1 MLLHCHSY
9 FSLRYGLMSPEDI
22 VRWAQSQADILGEPI
37 CVLLA
42 DINNVSGASNFQREA
57 KKHSGVIALT
67 GAEIRNGDESL
78 YVLVSK
84 NQNGFSQINQFLT
97 QYIHQ
102 NQPFPVWA
110 PALSDVQVI
119 YTFKK
124 ASSFRLKDI
133 SPPNALLGVTHR
145 DIRQLPLSQWR
156 FHPQRLIAYHRATLR
171 TPDDF
176 HTHTLLR
183 CIDHNC
189 LLTKLNPLATCSKH
203 EILVFMHELKKK
215 FALYAQLWQQSSAF
229 QSFRWTF
236 EFDIPQ
242 NKKTYTGDSDEDY
255 RMMRDLAFEGLKYRY
270 PKYTFQTTERLEKEM
285 KLIYELGFTAYFLI
299 NWDICRFARER
310 GFFYVGRGSGANSMV
325 AYCLRITDVD
335 PIDLDLYFE
344 RFINPFRSSPPDF
357 DIDFSW
363 QDRDTVTEYIL
374 TKYGNGHSALLATYN
389 TFQTNAVVREL
400 GKVYGLPKAEIDALL
415 ERQSYFS
422 PKEFEQFLPE
432 ENTVKHSRDSVYSTP
447 GVGQRVRNRVMRSS
461 SSSSSSSGS
470 SSSESHN
477 SSRNIGSSGN
487 GGSSGSSNSS
497 IGNSGLTTGFN
508 YTTSRRNITYEY
520 DSDTPDLHQDKESL
534 YGELLR
540 HAQKIHNLPNYRSL
554 HVGGILISE
563 KPLYHFSALD
573 LPPKGFPSVQFSMLE
588 AEDLNLAKFD
598 ILSQRGLGHI
608 KDAVIYVRENRG
620 IELDIHRIQEFKN
633 DPKIARIIAHGN
645 TMGCFYVESPA
656 MRQLLRKLRCQD
668 YLTLVAAS
676 SVIRPGVARSG
687 MMRTFIE
694 RHIDP
699 KKRQEAHPIMQSI
712 LPETYGIMVYQEDV
726 IRVASEFAGLGLAES
741 DVLRRGMSGKFRS
754 REEFQKVKDQ
764 FFSKA
769 LAKKHPTKLI
779 HEVWHQIESFAGYS
793 FAKGHSAS
801 YAVESYQSLHLKT
814 YYPLEFYTAVINNFG
829 GFYRTEFYVHAAK
842 MCGADVKLPCVQN
855 SGGLTRIKNTTIW
868 LGLGLIQG
876 MENTLIHRIEVAQQQ
891 PFIDL
896 DDFKNR
902 CHPGLEQLKLLIQI
916 GALRFTNKSRKALL
930 WDAHALYAGD
940 KKKPSRRTA
949 SQKTLEQRGIS
960 SNTAGISTVL
970 PPTNLLS
977 SAEVAQLTEG
987 FQPVL
992 FKEKPKEYEL
1002 PSLEDDPLEV
1012 AIDQRELL
1020 GFTLVNPFELIE
1032 QDTIPESAIRGRQL
1046 SKLLGKSVYI
1056 EGRLVT
1062 VKPTKTVGGKEMNF
1076 GTWLDRD
1083 GYFFDSVHFPP
1094 VVARYPF
1101 KGRGIYRLWGVVIED
1116 FGVVA
1121 IEIAKM
1127 EKLGLKPD
1135 PRS

>member
-1 MLLHCHSY
+1 MLLHCYSY

-22 VRWAQSQADILGEPI
+22 IRWAQSQADIMGEPL

-42 DINNVSGASNFQREA
+42 DINNVSGVSNFQREA
-57 KKHSGVIALT
+57 KKHPGVIALT
-67 GAEIRNGDESL
+67 GVDVRNGDESL
-78 YVLVSK
+78 YTLISQ
-84 NQNGFSQINQFLT
+84 NQHGFAQINQFLT
-97 QYIHQ
+97 EYIHK
-102 NQPFPVWA
+102 NQPFPQWA
-110 PALSDVQVI
+110 PTLPDVYVL

-124 ASSFRLKDI
+124 ASAFRPKDI
-133 SPPNALLGVTHR
+133 PLNAMLGVTHR

-156 FHPQRLIAYHRATLR
+156 FHPQRLIAYHRAVLR
-171 TPDDF
+171 TPDDYL
-176 HTHTLLR
+176 THTLLR

-189 LLTKLNPLATCSKH
+189 LLTKLNPLATCSQH
-203 EILVFMHELKKK
+203 EILLFMHELKKK
-215 FALYAQLWQQSSAF
+215 FALYAPLWNQSSQLHPF
-229 QSFRWTF
+229 QWMF
-236 EFDIPQ
+236 EFDVPQ
-242 NKKTYTGDSDEDY
+242 NKKTYTGDPDEDY

-270 PKYTFQTTERLEKEM
+270 PKYTFKTTERLEKEM

-363 QDRDTVTEYIL
+363 QDRDTVTDYIL

-400 GKVYGLPKAEIDALL
+400 GKVYGLPKSEIDALL
-415 ERQSYFS
+415 ERHSYFS
-422 PKEFEQFLPE
+422 PKEFEQFLPD

-461 SSSSSSSGS
+461 ATTSNSQSGS
-470 SSSESHN
+470 SGYGGVGTTRAGSNAVAETRTG
-477 SSRNIGSSGN
+477 SRPTPTARNVLAPTQ
-487 GGSSGSSNSS
+487 
-497 IGNSGLTTGFN
+497 IGNNAAIPIRTT
-508 YTTSRRNITYEY
+508 TYEY
-520 DSDTPDLHQDKESL
+520 DTDTTELHPDKESL
-534 YGELLR
+534 YSELLR

-563 KPLYHFSALD
+563 KSLYHYSALD

-633 DPKIARIIAHGN
+633 DEKIARIIAHGN

-656 MRQLLRKLRCQD
+656 MRQLLRKLRCRD

-699 KKRQEAHPIMQSI
+699 QKRNEAHPIMQTI

-726 IRVASEFAGLGLAES
+726 IRVANEFAGLGLAES

-764 FFSKA
+764 FFAQAS
-769 LAKKHPTKLI
+769 AKKHPPKLI
-779 HEVWHQIESFAGYS
+779 QEVWHQIESFAGYS

-842 MCGADVKLPCVQN
+842 MCGADIQLPCVQN
-855 SGGLTRIKNTTIW
+855 SGGLTRIKGSTIW

-876 MENTLIHRIEVAQQQ
+876 MEAQLIQRIEREQLL

-902 CHPGLEQLKLLIQI
+902 CQPGLEQFKLLIQI
-916 GALRFTNKSRKALL
+916 GALRFTDKSRKELL
-930 WDAHALYAGD
+930 WEAHALYACE
-940 KKKPSRRTA
+940 KKKTP
-949 SQKTLEQRGIS
+949 KKS
-960 SNTAGISTVL
+960 SSDKAIERLGDL
-970 PPTNLLS
+970 
-977 SAEVAQLTEG
+977 A
-987 FQPVL
+987 QPVL
-992 FKEKPKEYEL
+992 FREKTKEYEL
-1002 PSLEDDPLEV
+1002 PSLEDNPIEV

-1020 GFTLVNPFELIE
+1020 GFTLVNPFELVE
-1032 QDTIPESAIRGRQL
+1032 PDSIPESQIRGRKL
-1046 SKLLGKSVYI
+1046 HELLGKSIYI

-1062 VKPTKTVGGKEMNF
+1062 VKPTKTIGGKEMNF

-1121 IEIAKM
+1121 LEVAKM
-1127 EKLGLKPD
+1127 EKLGVKPD